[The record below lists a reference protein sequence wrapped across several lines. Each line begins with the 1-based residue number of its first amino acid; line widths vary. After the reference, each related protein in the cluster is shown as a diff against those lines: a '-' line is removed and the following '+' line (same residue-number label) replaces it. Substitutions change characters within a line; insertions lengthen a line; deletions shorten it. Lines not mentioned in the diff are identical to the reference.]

1 MRTNQSF
8 INQEYDHQI
17 GKTPLIDSGLHNAI
31 SIGLYAVSLFRG
43 NEKVVIILERRS
55 KPFRLTPF
63 HIIQISG
70 RLKNMTGLMPSEFA
84 RQPRGLDELKR
95 WKATELRTFLLYVGP
110 IVLKG
115 ILRPEKYIHFLSLS
129 VSITIL
135 LSEDSNIRSVCS
147 SYVER
152 LLKYFVMN
160 CMEYYGGT
168 FASYNTHK

>member
-1 MRTNQSF
+1 MQFLLDYMQLVCLGVMKR
-8 INQEYDHQI
+8 
-17 GKTPLIDSGLHNAI
+17 LL
-31 SIGLYAVSLFRG
+31 LFWKEGPR
-43 NEKVVIILERRS
+43 
-55 KPFRLTPF
+55 PFRLTPF
-63 HIIQISG
+63 QISQISG

-115 ILRPEKYIHFLSLS
+115 ILRPEKHIHFLSLS
-129 VSITIL
+129 VSIIIL
-135 LSEDSNIRSVCS
+135 LGEDSNIRSVCS

-160 CMEYYGGT
+160 CMEYYGGA